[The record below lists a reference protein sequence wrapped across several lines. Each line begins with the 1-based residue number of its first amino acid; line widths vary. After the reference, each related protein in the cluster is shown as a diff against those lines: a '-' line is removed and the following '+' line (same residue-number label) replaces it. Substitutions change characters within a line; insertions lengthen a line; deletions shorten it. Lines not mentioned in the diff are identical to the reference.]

1 MTTDRSKLRLSFETI
16 RSLTERL
23 CDPLEIEDFVVQPIE
38 DVSPPKWHLAH
49 TTWFFEKVILEK
61 FEAQYKPHD
70 PTYHFLFNSYY
81 QAFGERWQRTMR
93 GVLSRPTVREVL
105 AFRKAINERMIQLI
119 ATCSGRDL
127 PEIVRLS
134 TIGLNHEQQHQELL
148 VTDIKYIFANNPLAP
163 IYRPPVEQEQ
173 RAKVQQ
179 SSMIHISGG
188 VMCIGYEG
196 TDFAWDNEKPVHRE
210 YVDDFLISNSL
221 VTCREYLAFI
231 NDGGYRDF
239 RHWLADGWDRVQQ
252 EGWQAPLYWSD
263 RDGQWQMSTL
273 SGLRAIDPAEPVS
286 HISYFE
292 ADAFARWSGKRLPTE
307 AEWEVAARTMKSDL
321 QNAILLDSNYFH
333 PAPFNDSFLG
343 NVWVWTSSSYSPY
356 PGFVPEAGEL
366 AEYNGKFMSGQI
378 VLRGGSCATPRDH
391 IRLTY
396 RNFFQPEKRWQ
407 FSGIRLADNLHK

>member
-1 MTTDRSKLRLSFETI
+1 MMINRAKLRQSFENI
-16 RSLTERL
+16 RSLTEAL
-23 CDPLEIEDFVVQPIE
+23 CDPLEIEDYVVQPIE

-61 FEAQYKPHD
+61 FEANYKPYD

-81 QAFGERWQRTMR
+81 QSFGERWQRTMR

-105 AFRKAINERMIQLI
+105 AFRKAINERMTNLI
-119 ATCSGRDL
+119 ETCSDQDL
-127 PEIVRLS
+127 PEIGRLI
-134 TIGLNHEQQHQELL
+134 TIGVNHEQQHQELL
-148 VTDIKYIFANNPLAP
+148 VTDIKYIFANNPLS
-163 IYRPPVEQEQ
+163 PVYNSIIKEQNVHLPEP
-173 RAKVQQ
+173 A
-179 SSMIHISGG
+179 MIQISGG
-188 VMCIGYEG
+188 VMCIGYDG
-196 TDFAWDNEKPVHRE
+196 NDFAWDNEKPVHRVF
-210 YVDDFLISNSL
+210 VDDFHISNSL
-221 VTCREYLAFI
+221 VTCGEYLEFI
-231 NDGGYRDF
+231 RDGGYKDF
-239 RHWLADGWDRVQQ
+239 RHWLSDGWDRVQQ
-252 EGWQAPLYWSD
+252 EGWQAPLYWSALGD
-263 RDGQWQMSTL
+263 EWQMMTL
-273 SGLRAIDPAEPVS
+273 SGLRPIEAAEPVS

-292 ADAFARWSGKRLPTE
+292 ADAFARWAGKRLPTE
-307 AEWEVAARTMKSDL
+307 AEWEVAAHNLNSDL
-321 QNAILLDSNYFH
+321 QSANLLDTQAFH
-333 PAPFNDSFLG
+333 PLANKTSFLG